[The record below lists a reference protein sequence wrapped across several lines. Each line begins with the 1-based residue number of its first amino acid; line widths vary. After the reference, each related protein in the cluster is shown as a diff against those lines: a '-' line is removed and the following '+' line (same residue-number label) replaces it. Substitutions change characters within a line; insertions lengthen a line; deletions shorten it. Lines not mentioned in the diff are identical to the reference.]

1 MAFTS
6 KKWALLRGS
15 SRKLEEGLATLS
27 GHGNAGITV
36 GAGDPGVLVM
46 KRCNSTSPHPG
57 LGLQF
62 PWLGPIER
70 RIPGSGLESREGGTR
85 GKKCWSSSDLLVMN
99 EGIGSL
105 LVTAGGRGEGWGG
118 GRALAT
124 SK

>member
-1 MAFTS
+1 MALTS

-15 SRKLEEGLATLS
+15 SRKLVTLS
-27 GHGNAGITV
+27 GRGNAGITV
-36 GAGDPGVLVM
+36 GAGDPGVLVIE
-46 KRCNSTSPHPG
+46 RCNSPHPG

-70 RIPGSGLESREGGTR
+70 GIPGSGLESREGGPR
-85 GKKCWSSSDLLVMN
+85 GKKCRSSSDLLVMN
-99 EGIGSL
+99 EGIGSP
-105 LVTAGGRGEGWGG
+105 LVTGW